1 MRNARSAMRG
11 RPANGSRAMPTGALT
26 LFASVLLCAVLWTSA
41 SAAVA
46 QELIASFWEGDEHHP
61 PTLSYEGSCGVEC
74 RRLSLRCAPPE
85 IGGIEVVIM
94 LLSAQEVSDMV
105 LETENGMPF
114 SFDLRTPSGVLPLW
128 LFGVSFAESDLSW
141 QVKGLRAGGT
151 GTVPAFLEEAPSQLN
166 YSNSQVPLPH
176 GASAQREVDAFR
188 QACWPT

>member
-1 MRNARSAMRG
+1 
-11 RPANGSRAMPTGALT
+11 
-26 LFASVLLCAVLWTSA
+26 
-41 SAAVA
+41 
-46 QELIASFWEGDEHHP
+46 
-61 PTLSYEGSCGVEC
+61 
-74 RRLSLRCAPPE
+74 
-85 IGGIEVVIM
+85 M